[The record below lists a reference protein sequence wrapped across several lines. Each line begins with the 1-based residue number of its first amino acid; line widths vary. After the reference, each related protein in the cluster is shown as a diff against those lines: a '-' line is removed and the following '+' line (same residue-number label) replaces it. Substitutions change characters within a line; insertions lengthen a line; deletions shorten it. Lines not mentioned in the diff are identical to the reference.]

1 MNNTIKDIVYNL
13 IKDYNFYNY
22 NNDIKLK
29 DVKIDFDFNNDL
41 VIKLKGTSYIIK
53 IEKKKK
59 EKIKWIYKQKKRKLI
74 E

>member
-41 VIKLKGTSYIIK
+41 VIKLKDTSYIIK
-53 IEKKKK
+53 IEKV
-59 EKIKWIYKQKKRKLI
+59 EIWKIN
-74 E
+74 

>member
-59 EKIKWIYKQKKRKLI
+59 EKIK
-74 E
+74 